1 MLPRHP
7 YMLRALYEWLVDS
20 GDVPHLLVN
29 VDFDGVKVPVDYVR
43 DGRIVLNV
51 GPDAVENLSLGN
63 EFIMFSARFGG
74 RPREI
79 VLPQES
85 VIAIYGRNS
94 GEGMMFHLDE
104 AELPDS
110 TGFDAYGH
118 EDDMA
123 DRQPTL
129 ESVEDTGEDIES
141 GDTEDS
147 NGSRHDDGDNEGPGG
162 KRKRG
167 KPNLKIIK

>member
-29 VDFDGVKVPVDYVR
+29 VDFEGVEVPQDYVQ

-94 GEGMMFHLDE
+94 GEGMMFHLDD

-110 TGFDAYGH
+110 SALDAFGPA
-118 EDDMA
+118 DDA
-123 DRQPTL
+123 SDQQPSL
-129 ESVEDTGEDIES
+129 ESVEDTGEQLPPDDRP
-141 GDTEDS
+141 GDE
-147 NGSRHDDGDNEGPGG
+147 NDGDDDPGG
-162 KRKRG
+162 ARKRRR
-167 KPNLKIIK
+167 PNLKIIK